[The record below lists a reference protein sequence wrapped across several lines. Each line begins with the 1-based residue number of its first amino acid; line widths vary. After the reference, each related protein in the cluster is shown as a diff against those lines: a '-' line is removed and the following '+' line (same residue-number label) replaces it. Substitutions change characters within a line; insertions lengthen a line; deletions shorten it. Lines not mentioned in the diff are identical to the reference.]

1 MTIASG
7 DSVSATVLNTDSD
20 QHRASI
26 KATTKA
32 GDELVVRSFT
42 TQSILSGTN
51 IRDRSLLLVLD
62 DDARL
67 ECLGVTAFGETA
79 TSQTITGTLDV
90 LGGSDGETSV
100 ADDFLQG
107 EVVTTSVALTTNAR
121 VSSRETAFTTADG
134 TRGREIWLKKGRL
147 YRLSL
152 ANSHAATTPRFAQA
166 LVVLTMRRRK

>member
-7 DSVSATVLNTDSD
+7 DSVSASVLNTDSD
-20 QHRASI
+20 QHRADL
-26 KATTKA
+26 KAATKA
-32 GDELVVRSFT
+32 GDTLVVRSFT
-42 TQSILSGTN
+42 TQSILSGTD

-67 ECLGVTAFGETA
+67 ECLGVTAFGESA
-79 TSQTITGTLDV
+79 TSQTITGILDV
-90 LGGSDGETSV
+90 LGGAAGETSV

-107 EVVTTSVALTTNAR
+107 ETVSTSVALTTNAR
-121 VSSRETAFTTADG
+121 VHSRNTTFATADG
-134 TRGREIWLKKGRL
+134 TRAREIWLKKGRL

-152 ANSHAATTPRFAQA
+152 TNSHAGTTPRFAQV